1 MFNLDKLLNNKN
13 IKKIQTKSNID
24 YHYLKTI
31 VLVLGFLF
39 MLYQLY
45 DKNESLNLIKSQY
58 DSNIEQITKLNSD
71 IKTNKKKLK
80 EFTDKISTLNRLF
93 VKDKNEF
100 GLYKL
105 MEYLD
110 EQVKLYDFKYSTNQK
125 ETNLTKEYFSYDF
138 KFEIPYNSYSSLNKL
153 INSIESKYHN
163 TFVEAKFDKGKFY
176 LTYKFYGKKGV
187 NSATT
192 NKKNKTK

>member
-1 MFNLDKLLNNKN
+1 MFNLNKLLNNK
-13 IKKIQTKSNID
+13 KIQNKSNVD

-45 DKNESLNLIKSQY
+45 DKNESLTLIKSQY

-105 MEYLD
+105 MDY
-110 EQVKLYDFKYSTNQK
+110 
-125 ETNLTKEYFSYDF
+125 
-138 KFEIPYNSYSSLNKL
+138 IILN
-153 INSIESKYHN
+153 IQQI
-163 TFVEAKFDKGKFY
+163 
-176 LTYKFYGKKGV
+176 KK
-187 NSATT
+187 
-192 NKKNKTK
+192 KQI

>member
-13 IKKIQTKSNID
+13 IKKIQNKSNID

-45 DKNESLNLIKSQY
+45 DKNESLNLIKTQY

-110 EQVKLYDFKYSTNQK
+110 EQVKLYNFKYSTNQK
-125 ETNLTKEYFSYDF
+125 ETNLTKEYFI
-138 KFEIPYNSYSSLNKL
+138 KEFELEKQNIVC
-153 INSIESKYHN
+153 INNILDIEESKKELLSLLE
-163 TFVEAKFDKGKFY
+163 V
-176 LTYKFYGKKGV
+176 
-187 NSATT
+187 
-192 NKKNKTK
+192 